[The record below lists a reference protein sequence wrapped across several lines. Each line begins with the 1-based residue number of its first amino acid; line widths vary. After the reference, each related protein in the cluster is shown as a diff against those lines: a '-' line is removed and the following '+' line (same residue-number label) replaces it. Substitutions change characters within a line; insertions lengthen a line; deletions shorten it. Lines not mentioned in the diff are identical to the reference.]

1 MTVAASR
8 DRSRYRNRPS
18 DTVEDGSGC
27 LTVGVHLTNTGLASG
42 APLNLTEATY
52 LSARSAMTDDGLP
65 SLHGK
70 PTFISKIGPWLLT
83 IPSVLIGILLVELF
97 CGLFVQSIGND
108 PGRDRRVFFFD
119 GQNAIFENQE
129 DIFTYLPH
137 NQIRHLLA
145 FFSDDDFVVEYDYRF
160 RSNNTGLVQDADIV
174 PERESLLLLGD
185 SFTEGQG
192 AEPWFRLV
200 SPVIDKL
207 GYQPING
214 GILGTGFQ
222 QWLKLD
228 RYLVAKNIKIR
239 KLVVLFISD
248 DYHRPVWHIPPAVL
262 ECLSAPA
269 PCRVEDSTFYRL
281 PPREE
286 VSSWI
291 ARVRTARGPMKT
303 RLKLSAAALLPASH
317 RVYRYFKQ
325 QFRSAQAEQE
335 SHAAIAEL
343 IRIYGP
349 KNVAFI
355 HLPQKDEVGHG
366 PSNLG
371 LKARHAIED
380 AGGKLSDGFKLCQL
394 TVTDYYTNDE
404 HPNKSGY
411 SKIAACAAS
420 VINELVAEGSHD
432 RPAAHS

>member
-1 MTVAASR
+1 MI
-8 DRSRYRNRPS
+8 
-18 DTVEDGSGC
+18 
-27 LTVGVHLTNTGLASG
+27 
-42 APLNLTEATY
+42 
-52 LSARSAMTDDGLP
+52 DDDLP

-70 PTFISKIGPWLLT
+70 PTFIGKIGPWLLT
-83 IPSVLIGILLVELF
+83 IPSALIGILLVELF
-97 CGLFVQSIGND
+97 CWLFVPSIGWNI
-108 PGRDRRVFFFD
+108 PGRDRRVVFFD
-119 GQNAIFENQE
+119 GRNTIFENHE

-137 NQIRHLLA
+137 NEIRNVTA
-145 FFSDDDFVVEYDYRF
+145 FFSDDDFVVDYDYRF
-160 RSNNTGLVQDADIV
+160 RTNNCGLVQDADIV

-200 SPVIDKL
+200 SPAIDKL

-214 GILGTGFQ
+214 GVLGTGFQ

-228 RYLVAKNIKIR
+228 RYLVAKNIQIR

-248 DYHRPVWHIPPAVL
+248 DYHRPVWHIPPAVF
-262 ECLSAPA
+262 ECLSAP
-269 PCRVEDSTFYRL
+269 PLCRVEDSYLYRL

-291 ARVRTARGPMKT
+291 ARVRTARGPMKP
-303 RLKLSAAALLPASH
+303 RLKVSAAALLPASYS
-317 RVYRYFKQ
+317 VYMFFKQ
-325 QFRSAQAEQE
+325 LILFAQAEHE

-366 PSNLG
+366 PNDLG
-371 LKARHAIED
+371 LKARRAIED
-380 AGGKLSDGFKLCQL
+380 AGGKLFDGFKLCQL
-394 TVTDYYTNDE
+394 TGTDYYMNDD
-404 HPNKSGY
+404 HPNKGGY
-411 SKIAACAAS
+411 TKIAACAAN
-420 VINELVAEGSHD
+420 VINELVAGGQ
-432 RPAAHS
+432 